1 MKNGLILIGA
11 LLLPATALAG
21 PDGLTCGE
29 YNEIAASAGVEG
41 VNETAQLTL
50 DIAFDKFPKEIA
62 EGLYE
67 QWKAEG
73 VVNAYET
80 SLTIYTQSKQ
90 ASDMGKSV
98 ADDIIAEKGIPG
110 LMTRFCHKPETS
122 FKGIAYTLA
131 LAATQIL
138 TDPEEPSRK

>member
-1 MKNGLILIGA
+1 MKKGLILIGA
-11 LLLPATALAG
+11 LLLPATAMAG

-29 YNEIAASAGVEG
+29 YKEIAERAGVEG

-50 DIAFDKFPKEIA
+50 DIAFDRFPKEIA

-67 QWKAEG
+67 KWKGEG
-73 VVNAYET
+73 ITNAYET
-80 SLTIYTQSKQ
+80 SLTVYTQSKE

-98 ADDIIAEKGIPG
+98 ADGIITEKGIAG
-110 LMTRFCHKPETS
+110 LMTKFCHKPDTS